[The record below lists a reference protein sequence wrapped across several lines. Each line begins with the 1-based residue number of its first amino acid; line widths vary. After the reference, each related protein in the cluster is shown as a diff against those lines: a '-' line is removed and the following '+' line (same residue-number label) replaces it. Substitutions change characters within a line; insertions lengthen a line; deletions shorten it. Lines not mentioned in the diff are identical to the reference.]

1 MPYLRL
7 CRRDVP
13 VVINVSI
20 NEYLVCKPYR
30 KLTSRTPHVEN
41 LDIYG
46 VVFLVRKPNRR
57 EMYPVVVGRVFI
69 LFENK
74 AAARFFKQAV
84 VKCGA
89 VAVVVEFREQH
100 ICGLASGAV
109 LRISGEVGTNAY
121 LYSIAARAVD
131 TTVSSSI
138 PSSGAK
144 VFAARSYTPYVRS
157 PSQTTSNGAVRP
169 SAVAPPALEVDLGF
183 LRPCC
188 ELLIAHL
195 IEDRHLH
202 EAVLDLIKLLIS
214 YAVRTCY
221 ELYITAK

>member
-109 LRISGEVGTNAY
+109 LRISGEVGANAY

-169 SAVAPPALEVDLGF
+169 SAAAPPQLLRSILASCVHAANFSSPFWSKIDTSMKRYLTSSSCFLPVDLVRGTH
-183 LRPCC
+183 
-188 ELLIAHL
+188 LL
-195 IEDRHLH
+195 
-202 EAVLDLIKLLIS
+202 
-214 YAVRTCY
+214 
-221 ELYITAK
+221 